1 MALAKI
7 QAKYIFIMKNIIYSL
22 AFMLISSFAFA
33 NNNLIESIIKKEIT
47 SYSING
53 NLLSPKEFSELDSK
67 VIELAKECTVTI
79 KLTVETP
86 AGPMTFTTTE
96 TFEASWLGCLAAQVG
111 AFLVSLLTPSIT

>member
-1 MALAKI
+1 
-7 QAKYIFIMKNIIYSL
+7 MKNIIYSL
-22 AFMLISSFAFA
+22 AFMLISSFALA
-33 NNNLIESIIKKEIT
+33 NNNLNESIIKKEIT
-47 SYSING
+47 SYSIDG

-67 VIELAKECTVTI
+67 VIELAKECTVTF